1 MVIIGKKAVKSKGW
15 SISTNLCH
23 EFFVHCAWKAFIQA
37 LCTPGYHTG
46 RNVNIYGC
54 LCKSVQQKLFVDN
67 IFSCKKT
74 KQKLKLIMNYFITTS
89 FNRCNKRWKDFEVSF
104 ESYSIFHLIL
114 ISTIQVFEI
123 QGRNWRV
130 GRVSNCPSRFLEGAA
145 RQRRRAALLLV
156 YPDF

>member
-1 MVIIGKKAVKSKGW
+1 MKNTIIGDVKQWSKMVIIGKKAVKSKGW

-23 EFFVHCAWKAFIQA
+23 EFFVHCTWKAFIQA
-37 LCTPGYHTG
+37 LCTPGYHACC
-46 RNVNIYGC
+46 NININCC

-104 ESYSIFHLIL
+104 ESYSIFYIYHTDFHNLFPWNYKWCPCMLLIPP
-114 ISTIQVFEI
+114 F
-123 QGRNWRV
+123 
-130 GRVSNCPSRFLEGAA
+130 
-145 RQRRRAALLLV
+145 
-156 YPDF
+156 